1 MNRKFTIHSGVGHA
15 RQRGIALITAVLI
28 VAIVATVAAHLS
40 LGQQVWVRQA
50 QNLNDRAQADTVTKA
65 AFQWAML
72 ILDEDAKK
80 TQGTDNLTE
89 DWARP
94 LPPLPVESGAIQG
107 QIVDAQGLFNL
118 NNMLRNNAPSQ
129 PDIGVFQRLLR
140 NIGLDPVL
148 SEAVVDWLDGD
159 SQTRPAGAEDSEYL
173 TLQPPYRAANQLIQ
187 SVEELRLIRGF
198 DAAAVE
204 KLRPLVAALPK
215 ATAININ
222 TASAPLLS
230 ALFPNLPL
238 STAQQLV
245 AARDKTPFKDVGQL
259 IAQAGQAT
267 APNLTLAVTSDYFVV
282 VVETQF
288 GRLARRSQ
296 ALVSRAAGTAGGDKS
311 KTPPAGT
318 NKTQILWTSHI
329 L

>member
-1 MNRKFTIHSGVGHA
+1 MNRKLEIDNGVGRA
-15 RQRGIALITAVLI
+15 RQQGIALITAVLI

-50 QNLNDRAQADTVTKA
+50 QNLNDRAQADTVSKA
-65 AFQWAML
+65 AFQWAMV

-89 DWARP
+89 DWAKP

-107 QIVDAQGLFNL
+107 QIIDAQGLFNL
-118 NNMLRNNAPSQ
+118 NNLLRNNAASG

-140 NIGLDPVL
+140 NLGLDPNL
-148 SEAVVDWLDGD
+148 SGAVVDWLDSD
-159 SQTRPAGAEDSEYL
+159 SLTGAGGAEDSEYL

-204 KLRPLVAALPK
+204 KLRPYVVALPK

-222 TASAPLLS
+222 TVPAPVLS

-238 STAQQLV
+238 SVAQQLV
-245 AARDKTPFKDVGQL
+245 TARDKTPYKDLGQL
-259 IAQAGQAT
+259 SAQAGQGT
-267 APNLTLAVTSDYFVV
+267 AQGITVGMTSDYFMV

-296 ALVSRAAGTAGGDKS
+296 ALVSRAAAGGDKS
-311 KTPPAGT
+311 KTTMTGT

>member
-1 MNRKFTIHSGVGHA
+1 MNRKFEMHNGVGHS

-50 QNLNDRAQADTVTKA
+50 QNLNDRAQADTVSKA

-89 DWARP
+89 EWAKP

-107 QIVDAQGLFNL
+107 QIVDAQGMFNL
-118 NNMLRNNAPSQ
+118 NNLLRDNNPSP

-140 NIGLDPVL
+140 NLGLDPNL
-148 SEAVVDWLDGD
+148 SEAVVDWLDKD
-159 SQTRPAGAEDSEYL
+159 SQTRLGGAEDAEYL
-173 TLQPPYRAANQLIQ
+173 GLQPPYRAANQLIQ

-204 KLRPLVAALPK
+204 KLRPYVVALPK

-222 TASAPLLS
+222 TAPAPVLS
-230 ALFPNLPL
+230 ALFPNLPV
-238 STAQQLV
+238 SVAQQLV
-245 AARDKTPFKDVGQL
+245 AARDKAPYKDPSQL
-259 IAQAGQAT
+259 TAQAGQG
-267 APNLTLAVTSDYFVV
+267 LAQGVSPVMASDYFLV

-296 ALVSRAAGTAGGDKS
+296 ALVSRAAGTGGGDKS
-311 KTPPAGT
+311 KIPTAGT